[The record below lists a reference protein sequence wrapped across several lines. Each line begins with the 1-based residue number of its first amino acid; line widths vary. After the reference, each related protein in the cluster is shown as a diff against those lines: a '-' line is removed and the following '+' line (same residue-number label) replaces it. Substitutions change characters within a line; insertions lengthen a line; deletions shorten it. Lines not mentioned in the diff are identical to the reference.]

1 MVSKSGQLG
10 MIKQL
15 NIKLQEAAVWK
26 KTNFS
31 IVNDDLKKLQTN
43 WESQSML
50 IDEKYSNPLVC
61 SSIFINGYYQ
71 KSSSR
76 AVISSTQGHLVC
88 SFQM

>member
-31 IVNDDLKKLQTN
+31 IVNDDLKKLQAN
-43 WESQSML
+43 WESQSIL
-50 IDEKYSNPLVC
+50 IDEKYSNPLV
-61 SSIFINGYYQ
+61 
-71 KSSSR
+71 
-76 AVISSTQGHLVC
+76 
-88 SFQM
+88 M